1 MALNTFTAEAQR
13 TQRSQ
18 RRKEFLRVLRV
29 LCVSAVMNLLLSLA
43 AHAVPIKVSCNAVG
57 QELALCKDAAEAW
70 ARQTGNEIQIVTP
83 PNDASERLA
92 LYQQLLSTGSDK
104 VDVLQVDVTYAG
116 LLANHLLDLKP
127 YAHGAEAEH
136 FAGFVANN
144 TNSGRLVAMPWFT
157 NAGLL
162 FYRKDL
168 LHKHRQK
175 VPATWDELG
184 AVAKKIQDAERGAGN
199 DKMWGYVWQ
208 GRAYEG
214 LTCNALEWVAS
225 FGGGALVEAD
235 GRVSIHNPNAARALQ
250 TAAGWVGTVSPRAV
264 LNYAE
269 DEARG
274 VFQAGNAVF
283 MRNWAYAWSMAQG
296 EDSVIRGRVGVA
308 VLPSGGVGGRN
319 AATLGGESLAVS
331 KYSKHPAL
339 AAELVLYMTSAAVQ
353 KERAMKA
360 SFNPSITALYRDPE
374 VLRANPFMGELYGTF
389 ASAVARP
396 TTVTGPRYNQVS
408 NQFWNAAHE
417 VLAGQSKADEA
428 LARVEQSLVKLSRSG
443 QWN

>member
-1 MALNTFTAEAQR
+1 MSRLGR
-13 TQRSQ
+13 GM
-18 RRKEFLRVLRV
+18 L
-29 LCVSAVMNLLLSLA
+29 SATLLLVAALA
-43 AHAVPIKVSCNAVG
+43 AASAHAVVIKLSCAAVG
-57 QELALCKDAAEAW
+57 QELEHCKRAAEDW
-70 ARQTGNEIQIVTP
+70 ARKTGNEIQVVTP

-92 LYQQLLSTGSDK
+92 LYQQLLAAGSDK
-104 VDVLQVDVTYAG
+104 IDVLQLDVSYTG
-116 LLANHLLDLKP
+116 LLAGHLLDLKP
-127 YAHGAEAEH
+127 HARGIEAEH
-136 FAGFVANN
+136 FAGFIANN
-144 TNSGRLVAMPWFT
+144 TDGGRLVAMPWFA

-168 LHKHRQK
+168 LARHGQK

-184 AVAKKIQDAERGAGN
+184 AVARKIQDAERGAGN

-225 FGGGALVEAD
+225 YGGGALVEPD
-235 GRVSIHNPNAARALQ
+235 GRVSIRNPQAAKALQ
-250 TAAGWVGTVSPRAV
+250 TAAGWVGSVSPTAV

-283 MRNWAYAWSMAQG
+283 MRNWAYAWSLAQG
-296 EDSVIRGRVGVA
+296 DDSVIRGKVGVA
-308 VLPSGGVGGRN
+308 VLPKGGANGRN

-331 KYSKHPAL
+331 KYSKNQAQ
-339 AAELVLYMTSAAVQ
+339 AIALVLYMTGAAVQ

-360 SFNPSITALYRDPE
+360 SFNPSIAALYKDPE
-374 VLRANPFMGELYGTF
+374 ILRANPFMGELYGSF

-408 NQFWNAAHE
+408 NQFWNATHE
-417 VLAGQSKADEA
+417 VLAGTARADDA
-428 LARVEQSLVKLSRSG
+428 LARLEQSLAKLSRDG
-443 QWN
+443 KWN